1 MANKA
6 KEHIGFHYLLAKIR
20 LCVLIHRIILLR
32 QTQDNNSIMCGFY
45 SIIKTYF
52 FQMITRIDKIIYT
65 HLLSKDKKNMADER

>member
-65 HLLSKDKKNMADER
+65 HLKTRKIWQMKDER